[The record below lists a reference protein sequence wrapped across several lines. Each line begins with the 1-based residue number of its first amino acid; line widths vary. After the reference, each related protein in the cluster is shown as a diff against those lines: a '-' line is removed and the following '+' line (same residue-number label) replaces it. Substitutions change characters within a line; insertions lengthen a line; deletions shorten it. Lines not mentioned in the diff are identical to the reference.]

1 MIELT
6 IQAACQNPQNFMY
19 LWASD
24 AFLKAIPS
32 KYASVIRVKRANQ
45 NKVLLLS
52 AEKYGKTLQE
62 YTDAIRQAFIDT
74 YGMTPIQA
82 LIILAQGG
90 QVAGKNWKEG
100 VYGVGALNVAYF
112 NGHPEITVRPEDGHI
127 LNNGADVTDTT
138 KTVYT
143 TIKKQAVPY
152 QLFATIDDVVYM
164 SQYNKTYKKYYAQS
178 YSTAEKSYNAR
189 TGNEINAS
197 DNADIWGAV
206 LQSLEKFAQ
215 WLISLFAGSSTK
227 ETLNASNTLPNQSA
241 DGFVTE
247 SGMTDAATLLLLL
260 AAGGTL
266 LAGGLGGK
274 KKSK

>member
-19 LWASD
+19 IWAND
-24 AFLKAIPS
+24 KFLNAIP
-32 KYASVIRVKRANQ
+32 KQYASVIRIKKANQ
-45 NKVLLLS
+45 NKLLMLS
-52 AEKYGKTLQE
+52 ADKYGKTLQE

-74 YGMTPIQA
+74 YTMTPIQA
-82 LIILAQGG
+82 LIVLAQGG

-143 TIKKQAVPY
+143 TIKKQAVAY

-164 SQYNKTYKKYYAQS
+164 SQYNKTLKKYYAQS
-178 YSTAEKSYNAR
+178 YSTAEKSYSAR

-197 DNADIWGAV
+197 DNADIWGAIM
-206 LQSLEKFAQ
+206 QSLEKFVQ
-215 WLISLFAGSSTK
+215 WLISLFSGDTSK
-227 ETLNASNTLPNQSA
+227 QTLNASNTLPNQTA

-247 SGMTDAATLLLLL
+247 SGMTDATTLLLLL
-260 AAGGTL
+260 AAGGMILT
-266 LAGGLGGK
+266 GGLKTK
-274 KKSK
+274 KAK